1 MTSPQRPAFLVRFVR
16 AVGLTLLV
24 VLLAL
29 VGAYT
34 WVHGGGNFHEVEK
47 GTVYRSALLG
57 SEKLE
62 QAVDRLGVKTV
73 LNLCGEQ
80 PGVEWYE
87 GELEVSRRRGIKFVN
102 MALSANTALDAA
114 QLAKLTDALR
124 DAPKPLL
131 IHCRAGSDRTGLA
144 SAIYVATHG
153 GSYHDAQNQLSLYY
167 GHFPYLGSK
176 SAAMGISLERFYESL
191 AGRRV
196 VSQAE
201 SR

>member
-1 MTSPQRPAFLVRFVR
+1 MTSPQRPTFFVRFVR
-16 AVGLTLLV
+16 AAGSIFLV

-47 GTVYRSALLG
+47 GVVYRSSLLG

-62 QAVDRLGVKTV
+62 QAVDRLGVKSV

-87 GELEVSRRRGIKFVN
+87 GEVEVSRRRGIKFVS
-102 MALSANTALDAA
+102 MGLSANTALDAA
-114 QLAKLTDALR
+114 QLAKLADALR

-176 SAAMGISLERFYESL
+176 TAAMGISLERFYER
-191 AGRRV
+191 AEGRQV
-196 VSQAE
+196 VSQTE

>member
-1 MTSPQRPAFLVRFVR
+1 MTIFVRHPLVRVLR
-16 AVGLTLLV
+16 VIG
-24 VLLAL
+24 LLAITGILFL
-29 VGAYT
+29 VGAYAY
-34 WVHGGGNFHEVEK
+34 VHGGGNFHEVEK
-47 GTVYRSALLG
+47 GVVYRSSWLG
-57 SEKLE
+57 SKKLE

-87 GELEVSRRRGIKFVN
+87 GELEVSRRRGIKFVS

-196 VSQAE
+196 VSQVE

>member
-1 MTSPQRPAFLVRFVR
+1 M
-16 AVGLTLLV
+16 GLTLLV
-24 VLLAL
+24 GLLAL

-47 GTVYRSALLG
+47 GAVYRSALLG

-87 GELEVSRRRGIKFVN
+87 GEVEVSRRRGVKFVN

>member
-1 MTSPQRPAFLVRFVR
+1 MRHSFVR
-16 AVGLTLLV
+16 GLRAAGLV
-24 VLLAL
+24 VLAILL
-29 VGAYT
+29 FLGGAYAC
-34 WVHGGGNFHEVEK
+34 VHGGGNFHAVEK
-47 GTVYRSALLG
+47 GVVYRSSLLG

-87 GELEVSRRRGIKFVN
+87 GEVEVSRRRGVKFVN

>member
-1 MTSPQRPAFLVRFVR
+1 MTSPRRPTFAVKFAR
-16 AVGLTLLV
+16 AVGSVFLF

-47 GTVYRSALLG
+47 GAVYRSSLL
-57 SEKLE
+57 SAEKLE

-87 GELEVSRRRGIKFVN
+87 GEVEVSRRRGVKLVS

-114 QLAKLTDALR
+114 QLAKLTDVLR
-124 DAPKPLL
+124 ESPKPLL

-153 GSYHDAQNQLSLYY
+153 GSHHDAQKQLSLYY
-167 GHFPYLGSK
+167 GHFPYFGSK
-176 SAAMGISLERFYESL
+176 SAVMGISLERFYEGV
-191 AGRRV
+191 AGRQV
-196 VSQAE
+196 VSQTG

>member
-1 MTSPQRPAFLVRFVR
+1 VTSSQRPTFIVRFAR
-16 AVGLTLLV
+16 AVGLALVV

-47 GTVYRSALLG
+47 GVVYRSALLG
-57 SEKLE
+57 SQKLE
-62 QAVDRLGVKTV
+62 QAIDRLGVKTV

-87 GELEVSRRRGIKFVN
+87 GEVEVSRRRGVKFVS
-102 MALSANTALDAA
+102 MGLSANTALDAS
-114 QLAKLTDALR
+114 QLVKLTEALR

-144 SAIYVATHG
+144 CAIYVASHG
-153 GSYHDAQNQLSLYY
+153 GSYHEAREQLSLYY
-167 GHFPYLGSK
+167 GHFPYFGSR
-176 SAAMGISLERFYESL
+176 SVAMDVTLDRFFGRL
-191 AGRRV
+191 APARV
-196 VSQAE
+196 VSVSE
-201 SR
+201 VR

>member
-1 MTSPQRPAFLVRFVR
+1 MTSPQCPAFLVRFVR

-24 VLLAL
+24 GLLAL

-47 GTVYRSALLG
+47 GAVYRSSLLG

-87 GELEVSRRRGIKFVN
+87 GEVEVSRRRGVKFVN

-153 GSYHDAQNQLSLYY
+153 GSYHDAREQLSLYY

>member
-1 MTSPQRPAFLVRFVR
+1 MRHSFVR
-16 AVGLTLLV
+16 GLRAAGLV
-24 VLLAL
+24 VLAILL
-29 VGAYT
+29 FLGGAYAC
-34 WVHGGGNFHEVEK
+34 VHGGGNFHAVEK
-47 GTVYRSALLG
+47 GVVYRSSLLG

-87 GELEVSRRRGIKFVN
+87 GELEVSRRRGVKFVN

>member
-1 MTSPQRPAFLVRFVR
+1 MTSPQRPAFIVRFAR
-16 AVGLTLLV
+16 AVGSMFLV

-62 QAVDRLGVKTV
+62 QAIDRLGVKTV

-87 GELEVSRRRGIKFVN
+87 GEVEVSRRRGIKFVS
-102 MALSANTALDAA
+102 MSLSANVALDAS

-124 DAPKPLL
+124 DAPKPLI

-176 SAAMGISLERFYESL
+176 SAAMGISLQRFYETS
-191 AGRRV
+191 AGRQV
-196 VSQAE
+196 VSQVG

>member
-1 MTSPQRPAFLVRFVR
+1 M
-16 AVGLTLLV
+16 
-24 VLLAL
+24 AL
-29 VGAYT
+29 VAGA
-34 WVHGGGNFHEVEK
+34 GVERTK
-47 GTVYRSALLG
+47 RPRPSRSGAPRRSSSRSLSSPAAAQSPARHALLSVSLVETSAPLVPLPPKPSRG
-57 SEKLE
+57 LLLPTLVPALS
-62 QAVDRLGVKTV
+62 AVQV
-73 LNLCGEQ
+73 
-80 PGVEWYE
+80 
-87 GELEVSRRRGIKFVN
+87 EVSRRRGVKFVN

-191 AGRRV
+191 AGRHV
-196 VSQAE
+196 VSQVE

>member
-1 MTSPQRPAFLVRFVR
+1 MTTPQRPTFVVKFAR
-16 AVGLTLLV
+16 AVGSLLLV

-62 QAVDRLGVKTV
+62 QAIDRLGVKTV

-87 GELEVSRRRGIKFVN
+87 GEVEVSRRRGVKFVS
-102 MALSANTALDAA
+102 MGLSANTALDPA
-114 QLAKLTDALR
+114 QMAKLTDALR

-153 GSYHDAQNQLSLYY
+153 GSYRDAQAQLSLYY
-167 GHFPYLGSK
+167 GHFPYFGSK
-176 SAAMGISLERFYESL
+176 SVAMDITLERFYESV

-196 VSQAE
+196 AGQAE
-201 SR
+201 VR

>member
-1 MTSPQRPAFLVRFVR
+1 MTSPPRSPFLVRFAR
-16 AVGLTLLV
+16 AVGSVSLV

-47 GTVYRSALLG
+47 GTVYRSSLLG
-57 SEKLE
+57 PEKLE
-62 QAVDRLGVKTV
+62 QAIDRLGVKTV

-87 GELEVSRRRGIKFVN
+87 GEVEVSRRRGIKFVS
-102 MALSANTALDAA
+102 MSLSANTVLDAS

-124 DAPKPLL
+124 DAPKPLI

-153 GSYHDAQNQLSLYY
+153 GSYHESQKQLSLYY
-167 GHFPYLGSK
+167 GHFPYFGSK
-176 SAAMGISLERFYESL
+176 SVAMDISLDRFYDS
-191 AGRRV
+191 APGRQV
-196 VSQAE
+196 VSQVG

>member
-1 MTSPQRPAFLVRFVR
+1 MSPPPRPTFLVKLARTMGSV
-16 AVGLTLLV
+16 LLV

-47 GTVYRSALLG
+47 GVVYRSALLG
-57 SEKLE
+57 AEKLE

-87 GELEVSRRRGIKFVN
+87 GEVEVSRRRGIKFVS
-102 MALSANTALDAA
+102 MGLSANTALDSS
-114 QLAKLTDALR
+114 QLAKLTDTLR

-153 GSYHDAQNQLSLYY
+153 GSYHDALNQLSLYY
-167 GHFPYLGSK
+167 GHFPYFGSK
-176 SAAMGISLERFYESL
+176 SAAMGISLERFYEN
-191 AGRRV
+191 ADGRQV
-196 VSQAE
+196 VSQAG

>member
-1 MTSPQRPAFLVRFVR
+1 MTPSLRATTFVKFAR
-16 AVGLTLLV
+16 TVGLMLLLV
-24 VLLAL
+24 LLFL
-29 VGAYT
+29 VGAYVY
-34 WVHGGGNFHEVEK
+34 VHGGGNFHEVEK
-47 GTVYRSALLG
+47 GVVYRSSWLG
-57 SEKLE
+57 SKKLE

-87 GELEVSRRRGIKFVN
+87 GEVEVSRRRGIKFVS
-102 MALSANTALDAA
+102 MGLSANTALDAA

-153 GSYHDAQNQLSLYY
+153 GSYHEAREQLSLYY

-176 SAAMGISLERFYESL
+176 SAAMGISLERFFESV

-196 VSQAE
+196 AGQAG

>member
-1 MTSPQRPAFLVRFVR
+1 M
-16 AVGLTLLV
+16 LLV

-47 GTVYRSALLG
+47 GVVYRSAWLG
-57 SEKLE
+57 AEKLE

-87 GELEVSRRRGIKFVN
+87 GEVEVSRRRGVNFVSIG
-102 MALSANTALDAA
+102 LSANTALDAA

-144 SAIYVATHG
+144 SAIYVALRG

-167 GHFPYLGSK
+167 GHFPYFGSK
-176 SAAMGISLERFYESL
+176 SVAMGISLERFFESM
-191 AGRRV
+191 ADRRV
-196 VSQAE
+196 VSQAGA
-201 SR
+201 R